1 MSPRIVTTRDE
12 IAQVA
17 FEIVREEGHEAL
29 TVRHIA
35 ERIGCSTQP
44 LLYHY
49 KSIEEIKQAAY
60 DLAEEFRTRYITKLS
75 GEYSHPMLEVGMRY
89 LRFGHEEARL
99 FRFLFQT
106 GRYSGLDL
114 LALNDDEKLAP
125 VIDVLQQVSQLER
138 ERAKLMFTSI
148 AVMAHGYASFMAN
161 NSMPFNEGLAKQ
173 LLINAY
179 TGAMK
184 AAQVPQKS

>member
-60 DLAEEFRTRYITKLS
+60 NLAEEFRTRYITKLS
-75 GEYSHPMLEVGMRY
+75 GEYAHPMLEVGMRY

-125 VIDVLQQVSQLER
+125 VIDVLQQVSQLDR